1 MITDQQFKRGS
12 RVRVTV
18 TRRGIHIRNYNAT
31 FVSWSPSGNAYL
43 MADDGKHKTVSAE
56 SCKLIKQ

>member
-1 MITDQQFKRGS
+1 MITDQQFVRGS

-31 FVSWSPSGNAYL
+31 FVHWTPNGSAYL
-43 MADDGKHKTVSAE
+43 KGDDGKHKTVSAE